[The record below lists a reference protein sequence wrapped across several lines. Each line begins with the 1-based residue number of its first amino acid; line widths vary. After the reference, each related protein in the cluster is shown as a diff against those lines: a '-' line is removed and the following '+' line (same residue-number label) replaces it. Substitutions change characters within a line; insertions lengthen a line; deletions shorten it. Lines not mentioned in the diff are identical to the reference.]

1 MKSCSAVVMSDI
13 SLRGLEKSQ
22 HRYYGKKEQPD
33 PLGVV
38 IGLRAPEEGGEF
50 FHQGSRGSYADWQ
63 MQSFK
68 ILKTGHLQKR
78 ERRLLS
84 QAASLV

>member
-1 MKSCSAVVMSDI
+1 MIGGATVIVRHGSVRRLKKNQD
-13 SLRGLEKSQ
+13 GN
-22 HRYYGKKEQPD
+22 YGKKEQPD

-38 IGLRAPEEGGEF
+38 IGLQAPEEGGEF

-63 MQSFK
+63 MQSLK
-68 ILKTGHLQKR
+68 ILKTGDLQKR

-84 QAASLV
+84 QAASFI